1 MKTLFCKEDRYLDNI
16 QSINLESVTVEEPKY
31 SLSLSGRTFSVLE
44 ELPEESEVLGYCE
57 VASKEGKKVKSKK
70 NKVHYL
76 VDFKAPVRYKK
87 EMMDEEIG
95 YVKVEG
101 FDNGYIVLVKK
112 NKIIPIIFWLSA
124 ILLVGVLV
132 FKGAEPLI
140 ENFKETVQDVVDHS
154 SDKGKGEFEIEKYE
168 FENQPVFRMK
178 LNSTP
183 VIQDGKIKIKLQS
196 PEEENKNLKF
206 VTEIYL
212 LSEVAD
218 VVGKEIIETYEEP
231 ILIYTSPEIYAN
243 ENVEWGTLDEEV
255 EPGRYIG
262 RARYY
267 VYDLDGNLLGRT
279 SCLLSILAE

>member
-1 MKTLFCKEDRYLDNI
+1 MKTLYCKEDRYLDNI
-16 QSINLESVTVEEPKY
+16 QSIKLEEVAVKDAKY
-31 SLSLSGRTFSVLE
+31 SLALSGRTFTVLE
-44 ELPEESEVLGYCE
+44 ELPEEAKVLGYCE
-57 VASKEGKKVKSKK
+57 VTSKEGKKVKSKK
-70 NKVHYL
+70 NKVQYL
-76 VDFKAPVRYKK
+76 IDAKAPVRVKK
-87 EMMDEEIG
+87 ELLDEEIG
-95 YVKVEG
+95 YVKVDG
-101 FDNGYIVLVKK
+101 FDDGYVVLVKK
-112 NKIIPIIFWLSA
+112 NKIIPIIFWLCA
-124 ILLVGVLV
+124 ILLVGVLT

-196 PEEENKNLKF
+196 PEEENKDLKF

-231 ILIYTSPEIYAN
+231 ILIYTSPEIFAN
-243 ENVEWGTLDEEV
+243 ENVEWGTLDKEV

-267 VYDLDGNLLGRT
+267 IYDLDGNLLGRT